1 MCRRYSPASPHRVT
15 ARLKEGNLGHQPAE
29 QGTAAVNVPQWA
41 AVDVETTG
49 LHPVRD
55 RVVEIA
61 VVRLGPNAEKLDEWS
76 TLVNPGN
83 RALGGRIHSIRA
95 KDLAGAPTFDDIR
108 DDLLAR
114 LAGTVIVAHNA
125 PFDVG
130 FLQAETVRAGVAWG
144 PVEGLC
150 TMELLQR
157 LGISKSRKLHQC
169 CSELDIWAGR
179 EHVALDDAL
188 AVAGIMAYLAPRL
201 WTIETPP
208 AAPAWPSPAEAA
220 VTAQR
225 VSNATPA
232 PIAEVGRHFR
242 LPRSLEVSET
252 AATTYFG
259 LLDMVIEDGRI
270 ADNERDALELFAR
283 SCGINRDIARTLHLA
298 YLEEM
303 TRLAHAD
310 GVVTPEEQEY
320 LANLVPLLTVA
331 LPR

>member
-1 MCRRYSPASPHRVT
+1 MNNAFVSASILPT
-15 ARLKEGNLGHQPAE
+15 
-29 QGTAAVNVPQWA
+29 WA

-55 RVVEIA
+55 RVIEIA

-83 RALGGRIHSIRA
+83 RGLGGRIHGIKA
-95 KDLAGAPTFDDIR
+95 LDLVGAPTFDEIR
-108 DDLLAR
+108 DDVLAR

-130 FLQAETVRAGVAWG
+130 FLQAETIRAGVAWG

-157 LGISKSRKLHQC
+157 LGVSKSRKLHQC
-169 CSELDIWAGR
+169 CAELDIWAGH

-188 AVAGIMAYLAPRL
+188 AVAGIMGYLAPRL

-208 AAPAWPSPAEAA
+208 AAPPWPPVSEPARVLQRALPAA
-220 VTAQR
+220 
-225 VSNATPA
+225 PK

-242 LPRSLEVSET
+242 LPRTLGISET

-270 ADNERDALELFAR
+270 TDNERDALELFAH

-303 TRLAHAD
+303 TRLAHSD

-320 LANLVPLLTVA
+320 LAELLPLLTVA

>member
-1 MCRRYSPASPHRVT
+1 
-15 ARLKEGNLGHQPAE
+15 
-29 QGTAAVNVPQWA
+29 
-41 AVDVETTG
+41 
-49 LHPVRD
+49 VRD
-55 RVVEIA
+55 RIVEIA
-61 VVRLGPNAEKLDEWS
+61 VVRLGRNAEKLDEWS

-83 RALGGRIHSIRA
+83 RELGGRIHGLKAR
-95 KDLAGAPTFDDIR
+95 DLVDAPTFEDIR

-150 TMELLQR
+150 TMDLLQR
-157 LGISKSRKLHQC
+157 LGLSKSRKLHQC
-169 CSELDIWAGR
+169 CSELEIWAGR

-188 AVAGIMAYLAPRL
+188 AVAGIIGYLAPRL
-201 WTIETPP
+201 WTVAAPP
-208 AAPAWPSPAEAA
+208 AAPPWPAPHDP
-220 VTAQR
+220 VRVMQR
-225 VSNATPA
+225 ASSGSPA

-242 LPRSLEVSET
+242 LPRALGISET

-259 LLDMVIEDGRI
+259 LLDMVIEDGRVT
-270 ADNERDALELFAR
+270 DHERDALELFAH
-283 SCGINRDIARTLHLA
+283 SCGINREIARTLHLA

-303 TRLAHAD
+303 TRIAQAD

>member
-1 MCRRYSPASPHRVT
+1 VSAHAS
-15 ARLKEGNLGHQPAE
+15 
-29 QGTAAVNVPQWA
+29 WA

-55 RVVEIA
+55 RIVEIA
-61 VVRLGPNAEKLDEWS
+61 VVRLGPSAEKLDEWS

-83 RALGGRIHSIRA
+83 RELGGRIHGISA
-95 KDLAGAPTFDDIR
+95 KDLTGAPTFEDIR
-108 DDLLAR
+108 EDLLAR

-157 LGISKSRKLHQC
+157 LGLSKSRKLHQC
-169 CSELDIWAGR
+169 CEELDIWAGH

-188 AVAGIMAYLAPRL
+188 AVAGIMGYLAPRL
-201 WTIETPP
+201 WTIATPP
-208 AAPAWPSPAEAA
+208 AAPAWPAPTEPANVKQRTSNSSPE
-220 VTAQR
+220 
-225 VSNATPA
+225 

-242 LPRSLEVSET
+242 LPRTLGITET

-259 LLDMVIEDGRI
+259 LLDMIIEDGRI
-270 ADNERDALELFAR
+270 TDNERDALELFAH

-298 YLEEM
+298 YLEET
-303 TRLAHAD
+303 TRLAQSD
-310 GVVTPEEQEY
+310 GVVTPEEQQY
-320 LANLVPLLTVA
+320 LAGLVPLLTVA

>member
-1 MCRRYSPASPHRVT
+1 MT
-15 ARLKEGNLGHQPAE
+15 A
-29 QGTAAVNVPQWA
+29 TATWA

-55 RVVEIA
+55 RIVEIA
-61 VVRLGPNAEKLDEWS
+61 VVRLGPSAEKLDEWS

-83 RALGGRIHSIRA
+83 RELGGRIHGIGA
-95 KDLAGAPTFDDIR
+95 KDLANAPTFEGIR

-114 LAGTVIVAHNA
+114 LAGCVIVAHNA

-130 FLQAETVRAGVAWG
+130 FLQAETIRAGVAWG

-150 TMELLQR
+150 TMEVLQR
-157 LGISKSRKLHQC
+157 LGLSKSRKLHQC

-188 AVAGIMAYLAPRL
+188 AVAGIMGYLEPRL

-208 AAPAWPSPAEAA
+208 SAPPWPTPNEPARI
-220 VTAQR
+220 VPRTAR
-225 VSNATPA
+225 DSTA

-242 LPRSLEVSET
+242 LPRSLGISET
-252 AATTYFG
+252 AAATYFG

-270 ADNERDALELFAR
+270 TNNERDALELFAH
-283 SCGINRDIARTLHLA
+283 SCGINRDVARKLHLA

-303 TRLAHAD
+303 TRIAQAD
-310 GVVTPEEQEY
+310 GVVTEEEQAY
-320 LANLVPLLTVA
+320 LAKLVPLLTGA